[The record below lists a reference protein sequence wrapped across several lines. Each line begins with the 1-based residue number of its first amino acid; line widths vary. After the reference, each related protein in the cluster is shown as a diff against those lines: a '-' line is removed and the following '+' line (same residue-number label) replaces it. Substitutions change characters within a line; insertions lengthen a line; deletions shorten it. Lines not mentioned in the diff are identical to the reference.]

1 MNLETEIERLAEQ
14 GASEQQILNLV
25 KSRLERRNGS
35 LLHADSIDIHSVR
48 CSSAEVDNVMF
59 AWLRQLEIAA
69 APEVVR
75 TYAFGDNCIVVRRY
89 WACPGEKLI
98 ELNGSGL
105 KLKEDARTRFLAD
118 MQRLFDH
125 GKLYPYI
132 RGDAHWLVSEKT
144 GVIVLSPW
152 LLSDA
157 EPKDR
162 EEHFESIE
170 RTFARYS

>member
-1 MNLETEIERLAEQ
+1 MNLETEIEQLTER
-14 GASEQQILNLV
+14 GASRQQILDLV
-25 KSRLERRNGS
+25 YSRLDWQNGS
-35 LLHADSIDIHSVR
+35 LLHADTIDIHSVR

-69 APEVVR
+69 APETVR
-75 TYAFGDNCIVVRRY
+75 TYGFGDNCLVVRRY

-98 ELNGSGL
+98 ELHGSGL
-105 KLKEDARTRFLAD
+105 KLKEEARQRFVAD

-144 GVIVLSPW
+144 GVVVLSPW
-152 LLSDA
+152 LLADA
-157 EPKDR
+157 EPKKWED
-162 EEHFESIE
+162 HFGAIE

>member
-1 MNLETEIERLAEQ
+1 MTLEADIDRMARE
-14 GASEQQILNLV
+14 GASESAICDLIDA
-25 KSRLERRNGS
+25 RLEWRNGS
-35 LLHADSIDIHSVR
+35 LMHAEGIDIDALR
-48 CSSAEVDNVMF
+48 SSESDGESAMY
-59 AWLRQLEIAA
+59 AWLKSLSISA
-69 APEVVR
+69 APEVVA
-75 TYAFGDNCIVVRRY
+75 TYRFGQDCLMVRRY

-98 ELNGSGL
+98 RLRDSGVTLN
-105 KLKEDARTRFLAD
+105 KEARERFVAD

-152 LLSDA
+152 LLADA
-157 EPKDR
+157 EPKKWED
-162 EEHFESIE
+162 HFGAIE